1 MGDLYLTIIFLS
13 NYHFHF
19 SNRVQDFNSGT
30 CQQSLSII
38 HMVELQYHNTSVFC
52 GLIISR
58 GVCPDKIVDEDI
70 V

>member
-38 HMVELQYHNTSVFC
+38 HMVFC